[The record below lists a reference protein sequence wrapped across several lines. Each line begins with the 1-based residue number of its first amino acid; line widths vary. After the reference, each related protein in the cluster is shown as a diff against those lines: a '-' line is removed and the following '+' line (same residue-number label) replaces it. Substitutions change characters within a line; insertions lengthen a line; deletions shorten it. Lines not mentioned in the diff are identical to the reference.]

1 MRRLSPLLIAV
12 LVMFFAG
19 VADAENW
26 ARFRG
31 PDGKGISSQKGLPVT
46 WTDK

>member
-12 LVMFFAG
+12 LVLFFAG

-31 PDGKGISSQKGLPVT
+31 PDGKGIFGPLVGKLIGR
-46 WTDK
+46 